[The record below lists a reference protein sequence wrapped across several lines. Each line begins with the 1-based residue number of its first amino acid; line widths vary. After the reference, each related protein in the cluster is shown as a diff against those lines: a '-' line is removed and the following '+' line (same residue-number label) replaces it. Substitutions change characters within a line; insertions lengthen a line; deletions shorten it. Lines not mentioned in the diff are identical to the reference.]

1 MKPRIRLFED
11 RDAEAAVDLSL
22 RTWAPVYASLEQA
35 LGSEVFRRLHP
46 DWREDQRRTVEDV
59 CASKKAQV
67 WATREFRNP
76 RPVEVRFRATLGE
89 EPEVE
94 VGPWTSAG

>member
-1 MKPRIRLFED
+1 
-11 RDAEAAVDLSL
+11 
-22 RTWAPVYASLEQA
+22 
-35 LGSEVFRRLHP
+35 
-46 DWREDQRRTVEDV
+46 
-59 CASKKAQV
+59 V